1 MGCRHS
7 RSAEKVE
14 KRETEL
20 LDTLDKEQRILEGR
34 QEEAGPVLQ
43 TSYEQEKD
51 ALTNSFQETKA
62 LLQDTSAKLCASQE
76 AVWARMNGVQGYLL
90 SRVYNR
96 HIQDH
101 GSPGLFW
108 EQELESLHHV
118 IELKNERIH
127 ELEREL
133 LLVDMLKEKNLMLAL
148 KNTTLRQEIEDLHF
162 RAGNR
167 ATMSRQF
174 WKDVL
179 QVLEKGS
186 QDGPLCS
193 RRRSH

>member
-1 MGCRHS
+1 
-7 RSAEKVE
+7 
-14 KRETEL
+14 
-20 LDTLDKEQRILEGR
+20 
-34 QEEAGPVLQ
+34 
-43 TSYEQEKD
+43 
-51 ALTNSFQETKA
+51 
-62 LLQDTSAKLCASQE
+62 
-76 AVWARMNGVQGYLL
+76 MNGVQGSLL
-90 SRVYNR
+90 SQVYKR

-179 QVLEKGS
+179 QVPEKGS

-193 RRRSH
+193 RRRSHLGGANWVLGASNLHLHCPLLHHRGLLLTSPYRDGTWAHHDAWTQLPPKTLEKTVRATLLFSQQGQGGDKMWV